1 MFSKSGAELN
11 ESLLVPSVDRCQLRK
26 RDLEHLD
33 RMNIVL
39 VYAGNILNRTILNAA
54 QVVTQIFVDE
64 AAHALQLVAA
74 RDAAFSREY
83 SKLAYLAGACR
94 RWATEEA
101 AGPDLAAF
109 VLGLQEM
116 DLVKLGPK
124 SECLRKNAFRINSC
138 QVCEAAGARCGSCAT
153 CWLSV
158 ALEKARMHGWL
169 CRNLKDKLSLRGPI
183 PESATNLLQKMVR
196 LALPKRESE
205 LDEASRQ
212 ALEPWLEVIRGEKN
226 EMFAK
231 RQTETLREH
240 VCAALMKNMSM
251 RPESASLDQQLLR
264 DPARMS
270 QLQADLLSKAAAYRD
285 SCLAFLT
292 AKDDYD
298 ASWTE
303 AVTEGRPEQNV
314 VDRCQV
320 PGQLNE
326 GHRLFVL
333 SAELF
338 HEDAK
343 TPWIAGTD
351 AYTKSKVQEFKKAMQ
366 FMKLQATGSGDVILI
381 GYAGNCRLRRL
392 VEDEFKAQTRPS
404 HVGNVSVF
412 FSKPPRP
419 GRRIFASTE
428 SWNGLLWCKSARVRI
443 AAVAREDCLCT
454 NHSLGLSLSVLG
466 LHNRDSQSFYFTK
479 Q

>member
-1 MFSKSGAELN
+1 
-11 ESLLVPSVDRCQLRK
+11 K

-39 VYAGNILNRTILNAA
+39 VYAGNVLNRTILNAA

-138 QVCEAAGARCGSCAT
+138 QVCEAAGALWLMCHVLADECGIGKGPNA
-153 CWLSV
+153 WLAVPQFEGQAV
-158 ALEKARMHGWL
+158 AGWSDS
-169 CRNLKDKLSLRGPI
+169 RVNDKLAA
-183 PESATNLLQKMVR
+183 EN
-196 LALPKRESE
+196 
-205 LDEASRQ
+205 
-212 ALEPWLEVIRGEKN
+212 GEKN

-231 RQTETLREH
+231 RPTF
-240 VCAALMKNMSM
+240 
-251 RPESASLDQQLLR
+251 
-264 DPARMS
+264 
-270 QLQADLLSKAAAYRD
+270 LSKAAAYRD

-314 VDRCQV
+314 VGRCQV

-404 HVGNVSVF
+404 HVGSVSVF

-419 GRRIFASTE
+419 GRHVFASTE
-428 SWNGLLWCKSARVRI
+428 SWNGLLWCRSAR
-443 AAVAREDCLCT
+443 
-454 NHSLGLSLSVLG
+454 
-466 LHNRDSQSFYFTK
+466 
-479 Q
+479 